1 MKGGL
6 WNRIKQVA
14 LTDVGVLVKGLDH
27 DKLEDVERTLLE
39 ADFGP
44 ASFELAKA
52 FEDLLRRG
60 KLKSPE
66 AARAWLEDRLLEYL
80 PPEPESWNTGT
91 GEGPTVVVML
101 GVNGVGKTTTIA
113 KFAKRLIDRGQS
125 VMLAAADTY
134 RAGASEQLGIWASR
148 LRVPCVMGN
157 AKGDPASVAF
167 DAVESATARGIDV
180 VLIDTAGRLHTHDDL
195 MEELRKIVR
204 VVGRKREG
212 APHESLLVL
221 DATVGQ
227 NALQQG
233 KAFSEAV
240 PVTGLIVTKLDG
252 SAKGG
257 AVVRLRHEL
266 GIPIRYVGTG
276 EAIDDLRPF
285 DSSAFIQQLLDN

>member
-6 WNRIKQVA
+6 WKRIKRVA

-27 DKLEDVERTLLE
+27 DKLEDIERTLLE

-44 ASFELAKA
+44 ASFEIAEG

-60 KLKSPE
+60 KLKTSD
-66 AARAWLEDRLLEYL
+66 AARAWLEERLLEYL
-80 PPEPESWNTGT
+80 PPEPESWNAGR
-91 GEGPTVVVML
+91 GGGPTVVVML
-101 GVNGVGKTTTIA
+101 GVNGVGKTTTVA
-113 KFAKRLIDRGQS
+113 KLAKRLIDRGQS
-125 VMLAAADTY
+125 VMLAAADTF
-134 RAGASEQLGIWASR
+134 RAGASEQLGVWASR
-148 LRVPCVMGN
+148 LQVPCVTGT

-167 DAVESATARGIDV
+167 DAVASAAAKGTDV

-204 VVGRKREG
+204 VVGRKSEG

-233 KAFSEAV
+233 KTFSEAV

-276 EAIDDLRPF
+276 EGLDDLQPF
-285 DSSAFIQQLLDN
+285 DPPAFIQQLLGS